1 MCNVYVLCLENNQL
15 KNTLY
20 FGIAVSCSDRY
31 AALKKKKKKTRTKFD
46 KAAEFMHPVRY
57 RAVYNG
63 DTDLSLVTRYFSV
76 CVFKVVKGA

>member
-1 MCNVYVLCLENNQL
+1 MQHLKKTTKK
-15 KNTLY
+15 KNTN
-20 FGIAVSCSDRY
+20 FV
-31 AALKKKKKKTRTKFD
+31 

>member
-1 MCNVYVLCLENNQL
+1 MQH
-15 KNTLY
+15 
-20 FGIAVSCSDRY
+20 
-31 AALKKKKKKTRTKFD
+31 LKKKQKNKKTQTLTNFV